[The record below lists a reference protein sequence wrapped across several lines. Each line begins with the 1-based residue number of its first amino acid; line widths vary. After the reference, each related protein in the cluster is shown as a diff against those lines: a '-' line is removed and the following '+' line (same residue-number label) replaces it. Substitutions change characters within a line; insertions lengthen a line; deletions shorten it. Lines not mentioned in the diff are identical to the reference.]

1 MADKKDKPDKAEQ
14 AAKAE
19 QSLKTDAAAKA
30 KREGKAR
37 QAQQK
42 QAAEEAKASAAAPL
56 PPEPKL
62 PARLRVRFENEIA
75 PALMKELKI
84 DNKMRVPRLQKI
96 TINMALQEARDNV
109 KILDSALE
117 ELKVIAGQKPVL
129 TRARKAI
136 SNFKLRQGMPIGVMV
151 TLRREKMWE
160 FFDRLVNI
168 SLPRVRDFRGVSD
181 KAFDGRGNYS
191 LGLKEH
197 TIFPELNLD
206 KVEKVKGLTISI
218 TTTARSDFEGLTLLR
233 ALGMPMRG
241 AAERERTRPKQR
253 RQRRRM
259 RQRGL
264 RSRQRQLRRR
274 RRRRRE
280 HKDSD
285 GENVPAGQSDSQTKI
300 QSAPVQPLPAMRP
313 RARVLSAFQDVQAVP
328 AQVCTRRQVAGRYQ
342 GELVEETNYVADRS
356 DCRTAH
362 ANPQRDARAVQRTD
376 AAAFTAARGDLPR
389 ADGRG
394 LFERSRS
401 WRRSAQENAGAQAA
415 LLAYARVGHSR
426 NRSHQQAE

>member
-1 MADKKDKPDKAEQ
+1 MADKKEKPDKAEQ

-19 QSLKTDAAAKA
+19 QTAKSDAAAKA

-42 QAAEEAKASAAAPL
+42 QAAEEAKAAAAEPL

-75 PALMKELKI
+75 PALMRELKI
-84 DNKMRVPRLQKI
+84 ENKMRVPRLQKI

-109 KILDSALE
+109 KVLDSALE

-206 KVEKVKGLTISI
+206 KVEKVKGLD
-218 TTTARSDFEGLTLLR
+218 DFDYDHGAQRL
-233 ALGMPMRG
+233 RG
-241 AAERERTRPKQR
+241 A
-253 RQRRRM
+253 
-259 RQRGL
+259 
-264 RSRQRQLRRR
+264 
-274 RRRRRE
+274 
-280 HKDSD
+280 
-285 GENVPAGQSDSQTKI
+285 
-300 QSAPVQPLPAMRP
+300 
-313 RARVLSAFQDVQAVP
+313 
-328 AQVCTRRQVAGRYQ
+328 
-342 GELVEETNYVADRS
+342 
-356 DCRTAH
+356 
-362 ANPQRDARAVQRTD
+362 D
-376 AAAFTAARGDLPR
+376 AAARARDADARSGRARSRCGQGGSRRAGSCCCQGCGSSRGHPAPAAG
-389 ADGRG
+389 GRG
-394 LFERSRS
+394 IRTS
-401 WRRSAQENAGAQAA
+401 
-415 LLAYARVGHSR
+415 
-426 NRSHQQAE
+426 

>member
-1 MADKKDKPDKAEQ
+1 MADKKEKADKADQ
-14 AAKAE
+14 AKADQGGAKAE
-19 QSLKTDAAAKA
+19 AAAKA

-42 QAAEEAKASAAAPL
+42 QAAEAQKAPAEKL

-62 PARLRVRFENEIA
+62 PARLRVRFESEIA
-75 PALMKELKI
+75 PALMRELKI
-84 DNKMRVPRLQKI
+84 DNKMRVPRLEKI

-109 KILDSALE
+109 KVLDAALE

-151 TLRREKMWE
+151 TLRRERMWE

-241 AAERERTRPKQR
+241 AGDRETAEAARAAAA
-253 RQRRRM
+253 
-259 RQRGL
+259 
-264 RSRQRQLRRR
+264 
-274 RRRRRE
+274 
-280 HKDSD
+280 HKAAA
-285 GENVPAGQSDSQTKI
+285 EAKAAAI
-300 QSAPVQPLPAMRP
+300 AASAPTPEP
-313 RARVLSAFQDVQAVP
+313 
-328 AQVCTRRQVAGRYQ
+328 
-342 GELVEETNYVADRS
+342 
-356 DCRTAH
+356 
-362 ANPQRDARAVQRTD
+362 
-376 AAAFTAARGDLPR
+376 
-389 ADGRG
+389 
-394 LFERSRS
+394 
-401 WRRSAQENAGAQAA
+401 GAQGA
-415 LLAYARVGHSR
+415 
-426 NRSHQQAE
+426 